1 MLLPKKVKHRK
12 MHKGRS
18 RFRQVET
25 RGIEL
30 SFGSFGLKAMEES
43 WLTSQQIESAYR
55 AIARSLRKEGKIWM
69 RVFPDKPIT
78 KKAAETKMGKGK
90 GSVDHYVFPVRPGR
104 ILFELDGISYERV
117 KEAFRLANSK
127 LPIKTSIVRK
137 ETL

>member
-12 MHKGRS
+12 MHKGRK

-25 RGIEL
+25 RGVEL
-30 SFGSFGLKAMEES
+30 SFGSFGLKALEEV

-55 AIARSLRKEGKIWM
+55 AIARSLQKEGKIWM

-78 KKAAETKMGKGK
+78 KKAAETTMGGGK

-104 ILFELDGISYERV
+104 ILFELDGVSYKKA

-127 LPIKTSIVRK
+127 LPIKTLIIRK
-137 ETL
+137 QI

>member
-12 MHKGRS
+12 MHKGRK

-30 SFGSFGLKAMEES
+30 SFGGFGLKAMEEA

-69 RVFPDKPIT
+69 RVFPDKPVT

-90 GSVDHYVFPVRPGR
+90 GSVDHYVFPVKPGR
-104 ILFELDGISYERV
+104 MLFEIEGISENDA
-117 KEAFRLANSK
+117 KEALRKAGDK
-127 LPIKTSIVRK
+127 LPLKTKFVK
-137 ETL
+137 KQ

>member
-1 MLLPKKVKHRK
+1 
-12 MHKGRS
+12 MHKGRK

-25 RGIEL
+25 RGVEL
-30 SFGSFGLKAMEES
+30 SFGSFGLKAIEEA

-90 GSVDHYVFPVRPGR
+90 GSVDHYVFPIRPGR
-104 ILFELDGISYERV
+104 ILFELDGISYEKA

-127 LPIKTSIVRK
+127 LPIKTSIIRK
-137 ETL
+137 Q

>member
-1 MLLPKKVKHRK
+1 MQ
-12 MHKGRS
+12 KGRK

-25 RGIEL
+25 RGTKL
-30 SFGSFGLKAMEES
+30 SFGSFGLKAMGEV

-78 KKAAETKMGKGK
+78 RKPAETTMGKGK

-104 ILFELDGISYERV
+104 ILFELDGISYEKA

-127 LPIKTSIVRK
+127 LPIKTSIIQR
-137 ETL
+137 

>member
-12 MHKGRS
+12 MQKGRR

-25 RGIEL
+25 RGVKL
-30 SFGSFGLKAMEES
+30 SFGSFGLKALEEV

-55 AIARSLRKEGKIWM
+55 AIARSLQKEGKIWM
-69 RVFPDKPIT
+69 RIFPDKPIT
-78 KKAAETKMGKGK
+78 KKPAETTMGKGK

-104 ILFELDGISYERV
+104 ILFELDGVSYKKV

-127 LPIKTSIVRK
+127 LPIKTLIVRK
-137 ETL
+137 

>member
-12 MHKGRS
+12 MQKGRR

-25 RGIEL
+25 RGVEL
-30 SFGSFGLKAMEES
+30 SFGSFGLKALEEV

-55 AIARSLRKEGKIWM
+55 AIARSLQKEGKIWM
-69 RVFPDKPIT
+69 RIFPDKPIT

-104 ILFELDGISYERV
+104 ILFELDGVSYKKV

-127 LPIKTSIVRK
+127 LPIKTLIVRK
-137 ETL
+137 

>member
-12 MHKGRS
+12 MHKGRK

-25 RGIEL
+25 RGVEL

-69 RVFPDKPIT
+69 RIFPDKPIT

-104 ILFELDGISYERV
+104 ILFELDGISYEKV

-137 ETL
+137 YA

>member
-1 MLLPKKVKHRK
+1 

-25 RGIEL
+25 RGIDL
-30 SFGSFGLKAMEES
+30 SFGSFGLKAMEET

-55 AIARSLRKEGKIWM
+55 SIARSLGKEGKIWM
-69 RVFPDKPIT
+69 RIFPDKPIT

-104 ILFELDGISYERV
+104 ILFELDGVSYEKV

-127 LPIKTSIVRK
+127 LPIKTSIIRR
-137 ETL
+137 

>member
-1 MLLPKKVKHRK
+1 
-12 MHKGRS
+12 MHKGRK

-25 RGIEL
+25 RGVEL
-30 SFGSFGLKAMEES
+30 SFGNFGLKAMEET

-104 ILFELDGISYERV
+104 ILFELDGVSYEKV

-127 LPIKTSIVRK
+127 LPIKTSIIRK
-137 ETL
+137 

>member
-12 MHKGRS
+12 THKGRS

-25 RGIEL
+25 RGIDL
-30 SFGSFGLKAMEES
+30 SFGSFGLKAMEET

-55 AIARSLRKEGKIWM
+55 SIARSLGKEGKIWM
-69 RVFPDKPIT
+69 RIFPDKPIT

-104 ILFELDGISYERV
+104 ILFELDGVSYEKV

-127 LPIKTSIVRK
+127 LPIKTSIIRR
-137 ETL
+137 

>member
-12 MHKGRS
+12 MQKGRR

-25 RGIEL
+25 RGVEL
-30 SFGSFGLKAMEES
+30 SFGSFGLKALEEV

-55 AIARSLRKEGKIWM
+55 AIARSLQKEGKIWM
-69 RVFPDKPIT
+69 RIFPDKPIT

-104 ILFELDGISYERV
+104 ILFELDGVSYQRV

-127 LPIKTSIVRK
+127 LPIKTLIVRK
-137 ETL
+137 

>member
-12 MHKGRS
+12 MQKGRR

-25 RGIEL
+25 RGVEL
-30 SFGSFGLKAMEES
+30 SFGSFGLKALEEV

-55 AIARSLRKEGKIWM
+55 AIARSLQKEGKIWM
-69 RVFPDKPIT
+69 RIFPDKPIT
-78 KKAAETKMGKGK
+78 KKPAETTMGKGK

-104 ILFELDGISYERV
+104 ILFELDGVSYKKV

-127 LPIKTSIVRK
+127 LPIKTLIVRK
-137 ETL
+137 